1 MVTISPTASYEVD
14 VPDGIHQ
21 DIDGRV
27 TSLWLEGSQL
37 ALQLS
42 SFTRSEGEQVLATQR
57 LQDRIQ
63 RAGGSWTDFALRLR
77 PTIKDFA
84 VAITTDSDG
93 TAWVHAYLTWP
104 DLCIYA
110 TLSGPPEQIADA
122 QNWAHTALSSL
133 RRAKPA

>member
-1 MVTISPTASYEVD
+1 MITISPTASYEVD
-14 VPDGIHQ
+14 VPAGIHQ
-21 DIDGRV
+21 DIDDRV

-42 SFTRSEGEQVLATQR
+42 SFTRSEGVQVLAAIE
-57 LQDRIQ
+57 DV
-63 RAGGSWTDFALRLR
+63 AA
-77 PTIKDFA
+77 A
-84 VAITTDSDG
+84 VTTDSEG

-122 QNWAHTALSSL
+122 ENWAHTALSSL